1 MQYKGCYWWAAAVFV
16 VACAKNEA
24 PEAAAKPASV
34 ATSAALQ
41 LAPCG
46 SSAAKP
52 AAPLFNGGFEETAL
66 TEPGYLS
73 IAANAAPEKF
83 GWGVSADGVDVC
95 RAGWASGGTTVSGA
109 AYEGQQYLDLVGYGS
124 TGKITQVVAV
134 TAGAEHT
141 LRFAYANNP
150 LSTKNAAAR
159 VKVSDCG
166 GEVLL
171 SQTFNH
177 DTSTAEDLGWTIFEA
192 NITPKVSSV
201 TLEIESTYSEGS
213 GGILLDGIT
222 LGSQQTTVS
231 STR

>member
-1 MQYKGCYWWAAAVFV
+1 MQYRWCYWWGAAGLLV
-16 VACAKNEA
+16 VACSRPSSDQ
-24 PEAAAKPASV
+24 PEKPQST

-46 SSAAKP
+46 SNAANP
-52 AAPLFNGGFEETAL
+52 ASPLSNGGFEEPAL
-66 TEPGYLS
+66 SDAAYLTV
-73 IAANAAPEKF
+73 AANTPPEKF
-83 GWGVSADGVDVC
+83 AWGVFADGIDVC
-95 RAGWASGGTTVSGA
+95 RKGWASGGTTVSGG

-124 TGKITQVVAV
+124 SGKIAQTVAV
-134 TAGAEHT
+134 TAGTEHT

-150 LSTKNAAAR
+150 LSTRNAAAR
-159 VKVSDCG
+159 VKVHDCG
-166 GEVLL
+166 EVFL

-177 DTSTAEDLGWTIFEA
+177 DSSTAEDLAWTVFEA
-192 NITPKVSSV
+192 NITPKGSSV

-222 LGSQQTTVS
+222 LSRPQTTVS